1 MQAKGNKRYSAGVL
15 FINHTVSIIETRAPL
30 ARGRERGMG
39 GEGGNAP
46 ARSWEYFLLLAFWAL
61 NDVKNKASEQD
72 FSVD

>member
-1 MQAKGNKRYSAGVL
+1 
-15 FINHTVSIIETRAPL
+15 
-30 ARGRERGMG
+30 MG